1 MCPRPAR
8 SPGHRREARQATP
21 TRARLVR
28 QRRRSAERSAAPR
41 RARQSAATALTIVAL
56 ALAIGV
62 VAAIFSVVDQ
72 LILRPP
78 PFLPADRLVNVWH
91 QTGPNRSGGSGL
103 TPEKIVGW
111 PQQPAVV
118 ERLESDFGA
127 TVDLTESGTPEPRID
142 ETYR

>member
-1 MCPRPAR
+1 V
-8 SPGHRREARQATP
+8 SATQP
-21 TRARLVR
+21 DLLAIDARLD
-28 QRRRSAERSAAPR
+28 RRRRRAHVWSDIGNDVRIAARR
-41 RARQSAATALTIVAL
+41 RARQPAAAALTIVAL

-62 VAAIFSVVDQ
+62 AAAIFSVVDQ

-118 ERLESDFGA
+118 ERLESRYWCDRRP
-127 TVDLTESGTPEPRID
+127 DRIG
-142 ETYR
+142 RVNPH